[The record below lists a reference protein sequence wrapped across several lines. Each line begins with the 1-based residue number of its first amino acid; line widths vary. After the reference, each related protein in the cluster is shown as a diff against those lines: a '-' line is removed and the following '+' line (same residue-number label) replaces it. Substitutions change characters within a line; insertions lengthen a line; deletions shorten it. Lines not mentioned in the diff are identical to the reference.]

1 MELELAEMLEPF
13 APRPNEPT
21 IQLVGRGVR
30 HAFGRASG
38 FAIRDRAGDDH
49 TEEVRQLVGPEKFD
63 AVVERENL
71 RFERSA
77 LRGPAD
83 DEVEELRAYG
93 WRPEATA
100 HVAERRAA
108 AERKLTPQL
117 EGNGPWRRDRLRD
130 VVSARELCIEF
141 DRILPRALGER
152 GLSLSELFAAQAP
165 DRARAFVRALPSSEV
180 AIELKTAW
188 HRNPAKTWAAND
200 VHDIDALALAV
211 PYCDI
216 VVTEKA
222 CHHVLKNAGI
232 DKRMHTLLLRDLRDL
247 TLSLNSEPIRPLGDS
262 ASL

>member
-1 MELELAEMLEPF
+1 M
-13 APRPNEPT
+13 
-21 IQLVGRGVR
+21 
-30 HAFGRASG
+30 
-38 FAIRDRAGDDH
+38 
-49 TEEVRQLVGPEKFD
+49 
-63 AVVERENL
+63 
-71 RFERSA
+71 
-77 LRGPAD
+77 
-83 DEVEELRAYG
+83 
-93 WRPEATA
+93 
-100 HVAERRAA
+100 
-108 AERKLTPQL
+108 
-117 EGNGPWRRDRLRD
+117 
-130 VVSARELCIEF
+130 
-141 DRILPRALGER
+141 
-152 GLSLSELFAAQAP
+152 
-165 DRARAFVRALPSSEV
+165 PSSEV